1 MTKEDLFR
9 AIGSVDDQ
17 QVLEAET
24 PKGRLRLW
32 PRAAALAACLALIA
46 TAALTLPRQA
56 DNTADAGAENS
67 DLDGSEY
74 SASDD
79 RPGDMIHDPDI
90 GGPAAYSKNVDI
102 GQLDGPPPAADVEGD
117 ISSACLVWLEPEE
130 IFAMD
135 TAIFRGTVTD
145 LQYYEATGGYRAY
158 FTVAA
163 VEVTDPIR
171 GDVEAGGTCRVYLP
185 CAPGMSVSTAGAL
198 EELEI
203 GSEAIFMPG
212 IATAD
217 TGVASGD
224 SYFCYADVADFWFS
238 EGVRFLFL
246 ETEEGLRY
254 ASDVYDLGVAPSEA
268 TLEDAAAYIR
278 SMLSRSGDGA
288 EPVEAGET
296 DAAAARPA
304 AQEAASPQGEG
315 VTGEIAVD
323 RGEWRPREDWGQ
335 ELPNAEP
342 RWDDSGALAEG
353 RQAEAGL
360 CGYPRAEDFSPAP
373 ADFRS

>member
-17 QVLEAET
+17 QILEAET
-24 PKGRLRLW
+24 PQRGLRLW

-46 TAALTLPRQA
+46 AAVLALPRQA
-56 DNTADAGAENS
+56 DNTADAGFGNS

-74 SASDD
+74 STSDD

-90 GGPAAYSKNVDI
+90 GGPAVYSKNVDI

-117 ISSACLVWLEPEE
+117 MSSACLVWLEPEE

-145 LQYYEATGGYRAY
+145 LQYYEVTGGYRAY

-198 EELEI
+198 EALEI
-203 GSEAIFMPG
+203 GSKAIFMPS
-212 IATAD
+212 IAAAD
-217 TGVASGD
+217 TGVTSGD
-224 SYFCYADVADFWFS
+224 SYFCYADVADFWFD

-278 SMLSRSGDGA
+278 SMLSRSGDGS
-288 EPVEAGET
+288 EPVEAGEA

-304 AQEAASPQGEG
+304 VQEAASPQGEAAS
-315 VTGEIAVD
+315 GEIAVD
-323 RGEWRPREDWGQ
+323 RGEWRPQEDWGQ

-373 ADFRS
+373 ADSRS

>member
-9 AIGSVDDQ
+9 AIGSVNDQ

-56 DNTADAGAENS
+56 DNTADAGAGNS

-74 SASDD
+74 STSDD
-79 RPGDMIHDPDI
+79 WLGDMIHDPDI

-102 GQLDGPPPAADVEGD
+102 GQMDGPTTAADVEGD
-117 ISSACLVWLEPEE
+117 MSSACLVWLEPEE

-145 LQYYEATGGYRAY
+145 LQYYEVTGGYRAY

-171 GDVEAGGTCRVYLP
+171 GDVAAGGTCRVSLP

-203 GSEAIFMPG
+203 GSEAIFMPS

-217 TGVASGD
+217 TGAASGD

-254 ASDVYDLGVAPSEA
+254 ASDVYDLGVEPSEA

-278 SMLSRSGDGA
+278 LMLSRSGDGS
-288 EPVEAGET
+288 EPVEAGEA

>member
-17 QVLEAET
+17 QIIEAET

-46 TAALTLPRQA
+46 AAALTLPRQA
-56 DNTADAGAENS
+56 DNTADAGNS

-74 SASDD
+74 STSDD
-79 RPGDMIHDPDI
+79 RPGNMIHDPDI
-90 GGPAAYSKNVDI
+90 GGPTAYSKNVDI
-102 GQLDGPPPAADVEGD
+102 GQLDGPPPASDVGMD
-117 ISSACLVWLEPEE
+117 MSACLVWLEPEE

-145 LQYYEATGGYRAY
+145 LRYYEVTGGYRSY
-158 FTVAA
+158 FTVAT

-171 GDVEAGGTCRVYLP
+171 GDVAAGGAYLVYLP
-185 CAPGMSVSTAGAL
+185 CAPGMSVSTAGNL
-198 EELEI
+198 EDLEI
-203 GSEAIFMPG
+203 GSEAIFMPRA
-212 IATAD
+212 ATAD
-217 TGVASGD
+217 TGVTSGG
-224 SYFCYADVADFWFS
+224 SYFCYADVADFWFD
-238 EGVRFLFL
+238 EGIRFLFL

-254 ASDVYDLGVAPSEA
+254 AGDVYDLGVDPSAA

-278 SMLSRSGDGA
+278 SMLTLPGGAAEGA
-288 EPVEAGET
+288 EEAGEPAVQET
-296 DAAAARPA
+296 AA
-304 AQEAASPQGEG
+304 PQGEA
-315 VTGEIAVD
+315 VSGEIAVD
-323 RGEWRPREDWGQ
+323 YGPWRPEDAWGQ

-342 RWDDSGALAEG
+342 RWDDSGALLEG

-373 ADFRS
+373 VDSRN